1 MTPTGMAS
9 FSPPTTSTWLFGFGG
24 VSQGRTHSLCSITAN
39 QELIEW
45 ALSCRKPNWRCQK
58 SKTSGGVRKLLV
70 QFTVVEP
77 PTQRPCRMLIAL
89 SAVLREADS

>member
-1 MTPTGMAS
+1 MPS
-9 FSPPTTSTWLFGFGG
+9 FSAPATSTWLFGFGG

-39 QELIEW
+39 HELIDST
-45 ALSCRKPNWRCQK
+45 LSCRRPNWRCQK

-70 QFTVVEP
+70 QLTVVEP

-89 SAVLREADS
+89 SAVLRDADSWYSSG